1 MKTTP
6 YHGFRFPKAII
17 QHAIWLYLRFT
28 LSLRDVEELLAERG
42 IVVTYETVRVWVA
55 RFGPLIARRLRRRRG
70 PSSGIWHLDEMFVKI
85 AGRQMYLWRAVDS
98 EGEVL
103 DMLVQSRRDK
113 AAAMR
118 LMRKLLKN
126 QGMAPTELVTDRL
139 RAYGAAAREL
149 GLSAEHIQGKRKN
162 NRAEGSHVP
171 IRLRERKMLGFR
183 SPGSAQRFLAA
194 HAAVANTFTT
204 CRHLISAAT
213 HRQFRAEAFAAW
225 REAAELAA

>member
-1 MKTTP
+1 MTTSP
-6 YHGFRFPKAII
+6 YRGFRFPKAII

-55 RFGPLIARRLRRRRG
+55 RFGPLIAKRLRRRRG

-113 AAAMR
+113 AAALR

-126 QGMAPTELVTDRL
+126 QGVAPTELVTDGCAPMARRPGNSASAPSTS
-139 RAYGAAAREL
+139 RASGRTTGRKARMSRS
-149 GLSAEHIQGKRKN
+149 GCASGRCRASARPAPRN
-162 NRAEGSHVP
+162 VS
-171 IRLRERKMLGFR
+171 
-183 SPGSAQRFLAA
+183 SPLTPPSPTPSPP
-194 HAAVANTFTT
+194 AVT
-204 CRHLISAAT
+204 
-213 HRQFRAEAFAAW
+213 
-225 REAAELAA
+225 

>member
-1 MKTTP
+1 
-6 YHGFRFPKAII
+6 
-17 QHAIWLYLRFT
+17 
-28 LSLRDVEELLAERG
+28 
-42 IVVTYETVRVWVA
+42 
-55 RFGPLIARRLRRRRG
+55 
-70 PSSGIWHLDEMFVKI
+70 MFVKI
-85 AGRQMYLWRAVDS
+85 AGRTMYLWRAVDS

-113 AAAMR
+113 GAALR

-126 QGMAPTELVTDRL
+126 QGMAPEELVTDRL

-171 IRLRERKMLGFR
+171 IRLRERKMQGFR

-204 CRHLISAAT
+204 CRHLISATT

-225 REAAELAA
+225 REAADLAA

>member
-1 MKTTP
+1 M
-6 YHGFRFPKAII
+6 
-17 QHAIWLYLRFT
+17 
-28 LSLRDVEELLAERG
+28 
-42 IVVTYETVRVWVA
+42 
-55 RFGPLIARRLRRRRG
+55 
-70 PSSGIWHLDEMFVKI
+70 
-85 AGRQMYLWRAVDS
+85 
-98 EGEVL
+98 
-103 DMLVQSRRDK
+103 
-113 AAAMR
+113 
-118 LMRKLLKN
+118 
-126 QGMAPTELVTDRL
+126 TDRL

-171 IRLRERKMLGFR
+171 IRLRERKMQGFR